1 VKSVWEKGIPQVKFK
16 PLKGNK
22 NTEVLI
28 IGGGMAGILCG
39 YKLKKAGVDCVLVEA
54 ERICNGITKNTTA
67 KITFQHG
74 LIYDK
79 LLNKFGIEKARMYLE
94 AQRDACDEY
103 EKLCKTINCDYEK
116 KDFYV
121 YSLNHRK
128 KIENEVNSLN
138 RIGCSAEFSESLDL
152 PLKISGAVSI
162 KSQAQF
168 HPLKFAYNIANE
180 LPIYENTKVQELLP
194 NTAKTNHGEINFK
207 KLIITTHF
215 PVLNKHGGY
224 FIKLYQHRSYVI
236 ALKNAPNFNGIYVD
250 EDEKGLSF
258 RNYSDML
265 LLGGGSHRTG
275 KNGGNW
281 NELKDFSGKN
291 FKNADIV
298 NMWATQ
304 DCMTLDGIPYIG
316 QYSKHTPDIYVATG
330 FNKWGMSSSMVA
342 ATILTDLVQEKKNEY
357 SAVFSPSRSIFH
369 PQLALNVFESAVGLL
384 TPTAPRCPHMGCALK
399 YNPDEHSWDC
409 SCHGSRF
416 TETGEL
422 IDNPSTDDKK
432 L

>member
-1 VKSVWEKGIPQVKFK
+1 MNSVWTDSSSHKGFNSLDKKI
-16 PLKGNK
+16 
-22 NTEVLI
+22 NTDVLI
-28 IGGGMAGILCG
+28 VGGGMAGILCA
-39 YKLKKAGVDCVLVEA
+39 YKLKQAGVDCVLAEA
-54 ERICNGITKNTTA
+54 GRICSGVTKNTTA

-79 LLNKFGIEKARMYLE
+79 LINKFGIEKARLYLD
-94 AQRDACDEY
+94 AQKNACSEY

-116 KDFYV
+116 KDSYV
-121 YSLNHRK
+121 YSLNDRN
-128 KIENEVNSLN
+128 KIENEAKALN
-138 RIGCSAEFSESLDL
+138 RIGGNAEFYESLDL
-152 PLKISGAVSI
+152 PLNISGAVSI
-162 KSQAQF
+162 KNQAQF
-168 HPLKFAYNIANE
+168 HPLKFAYNIANG

-194 NTAKTNHGEINFK
+194 NMAKTKHGEINFK
-207 KLIITTHF
+207 KLIIATHF

-236 ALKNAPNFNGIYVD
+236 ALKNACNVNGIYVD

-281 NELKDFSGKN
+281 KELKKFANKN
-291 FKNADIV
+291 YKNAHIV
-298 NMWATQ
+298 NKWATQ

-316 QYSKHTPDIYVATG
+316 KYSKHTPDMYVATG

-342 ATILTDLVQEKKNEY
+342 AMILTDLVQEKKNEY

-369 PQLALNVFESAVGLL
+369 HQLALNAFESVVGLL
-384 TPTAPRCPHMGCALK
+384 TPTVPRCPHMGCALK
-399 YNPDEHSWDC
+399 YNPHEHSWDC

-416 TETGEL
+416 TESGEL
-422 IDNPSTDDKK
+422 IDNPATDDKK
-432 L
+432 M